1 MSKSEQPEGRGSNQ
15 EHWCYR
21 ELELVGRGLTPLL
34 GGSTVLSLKQRERL
48 LELLFFVVRRE
59 KYK

>member
-1 MSKSEQPEGRGSNQ
+1 M
-15 EHWCYR
+15 
-21 ELELVGRGLTPLL
+21 ELELVGRGLTLLL
-34 GGSTVLSLKQRERL
+34 GGSVVLSLKRREIL